1 MSAKYR
7 HDFYNT
13 TSSLSASF
21 WVPNLAVRK
30 RYSFSDST
38 VRELG
43 LLVVTRKMDARI
55 ALAGQSVASSWDSS
69 EDIELTCLL
78 SFSDNETAGWLL
90 VAVYTYNT
98 WWAVGWQEKS
108 EQYGQ
113 PLHWGNSLHEQ
124 TANHIWRQHQPLAAP
139 LEQFL
144 SEIMLLAPTCIA
156 HAHYRPNLV
165 STVTVTY

>member
-69 EDIELTCLL
+69 EDIELPCLL
-78 SFSDNETAGWLL
+78 SFSDNETAG
-90 VAVYTYNT
+90 
-98 WWAVGWQEKS
+98 
-108 EQYGQ
+108 
-113 PLHWGNSLHEQ
+113 
-124 TANHIWRQHQPLAAP
+124 
-139 LEQFL
+139 
-144 SEIMLLAPTCIA
+144 
-156 HAHYRPNLV
+156 
-165 STVTVTY
+165 